1 MKSIAILNQD
11 SGYLMIDLANAFH
24 EAGYQV
30 HLITG
35 KLKPRNTLLNDEI
48 VRHKVSPYN
57 RSSSIKRIISWVL
70 AALQMF
76 WICKFKL
83 KGVRLL
89 IVSNPPF
96 APLLPLIL
104 KNNFDLLI
112 YDIYPDALHEM
123 KVLGSQN
130 LIVRIWEKLNVKV
143 FRKADRIL
151 TLTEGMKSV
160 LTKYAGEK
168 EIEVIPIWTD
178 NQFLKPVPKNENP
191 FTAKYNLQDKFVVM
205 YSGNLGKSHIVD
217 IIPEIAS
224 KINNPKVIFIII
236 GDGDQ
241 KKGLEEQISKLKL
254 TNLMMLPYQPAFD
267 LPFTLSAADIAIVTL
282 GKNASNLSVPSKTYN
297 LMSVGAVI
305 LSIAE
310 TDSELA
316 SLTKQF
322 AFGETYRRD
331 QLNEIITF
339 INNTASDHE
348 LHATYKANSLKAS
361 SHFDKSVNCKRIVEK
376 KMRID

>member
-11 SGYLMIDLANAFH
+11 SGCLMIDLANAFH
-24 EAGYQV
+24 DAGYQV

-48 VRHKVSPYN
+48 VRHKVSAYN
-57 RSSSIKRIISWVL
+57 RSSSIKRIISWVV
-70 AALQMF
+70 AAWQMF

-83 KGVRLL
+83 KGAHLL

-96 APLLPLIL
+96 APLLPLVL

-123 KVLGSQN
+123 KVLGSHN
-130 LIVRIWEKLNVKV
+130 LIVSIWEKLNVKV

-160 LTKYAGEK
+160 LTKYAGKK
-168 EIEVIPIWTD
+168 EIEVVPIWTD
-178 NQFLKPVPKNENP
+178 NQFLQPVPKNQNP
-191 FTAKYNLQDKFVVM
+191 FINKYDLQDKFVVM
-205 YSGNLGKSHIVD
+205 YSGNLGKSHDVD
-217 IIPEIAS
+217 MIPEIAS

-254 TNLMMLPYQPAFD
+254 TNLMMLPYQPASD

-297 LMSVGAVI
+297 LMSVGAAI
-305 LSIAE
+305 LSIADK
-310 TDSELA
+310 DSELP

-322 AFGETYRRD
+322 AFGETFRRD
-331 QLNEIITF
+331 QLNEIIYF
-339 INNTASDHE
+339 INNTAADLE

-361 SHFDKSVNCKRIVEK
+361 TYFDKSVNCKRIVGN
-376 KMRID
+376 

>member
-35 KLKPRNTLLNDEI
+35 KLKPRNTLLNDEV
-48 VRHKVSPYN
+48 VRFKVRPYN
-57 RSSSIKRIISWVL
+57 RSSSINRILTWFV
-70 AALQMF
+70 ATWQMF

-83 KGVRLL
+83 KGAHLL
-89 IVSNPPF
+89 IVSNPPL
-96 APLLPLIL
+96 APLLPLVL

-123 KVLGSQN
+123 KVLGSKN
-130 LIVRIWEKLNVKV
+130 LIVHIWEKLNVKV

-168 EIEVIPIWTD
+168 EIEVVPIWTD
-178 NQFLKPVPKNENP
+178 NQFLKPIPKNENS
-191 FTAKYNLQDKFVVM
+191 FINKYNLQDNFVVM
-205 YSGNLGKSHIVD
+205 YSGNLGKSHDVD
-217 IIPEIAS
+217 MIPEIAS

-241 KKGLEEQISKLKL
+241 KKGLEEKISKLKL
-254 TNLMMLPYQPAFD
+254 TNLMMLPFQPASD

-322 AFGETYRRD
+322 AFGETFRRD
-331 QLNEIITF
+331 QLNEIINF
-339 INNTASDHE
+339 INNTAADLE
-348 LHATYKANSLKAS
+348 LQTAFKTNSLKAS
-361 SHFDKSVNCKRIVEK
+361 AHFDKSVNCKRIVEK
-376 KMRID
+376 HKED

>member
-1 MKSIAILNQD
+1 
-11 SGYLMIDLANAFH
+11 MIDLANAFH

-35 KLKPRNTLLNDEI
+35 KLKPRNSLLYDEI

-57 RSSSIKRIISWVL
+57 RGSSNKRIVSWFL
-70 AALQMF
+70 ATWQMF
-76 WICKFKL
+76 WISKFKL
-83 KGVRLL
+83 KGAHLL
-89 IVSNPPF
+89 IVSNPPL

-104 KNNFDLLI
+104 NIKFDLLI

-123 KVLGSQN
+123 NVLGSHN
-130 LIVRIWEKLNVKV
+130 LIVRFWEKLNVKV

-160 LTKYAGEK
+160 LTKYAGKK
-168 EIEVIPIWTD
+168 EIEVVPIWTD
-178 NQFLKPVPKNENP
+178 NQFLKPVPKNDNP
-191 FTAKYNLQDKFVVM
+191 FISKFHLQDKFVVM
-205 YSGNLGKSHIVD
+205 YSGNLGKSHDVD
-217 IIPEIAS
+217 VIPEIAS

-254 TNLMMLPYQPAFD
+254 TNLMMLPYQPASD

-297 LMSVGAVI
+297 LMSVGAAI
-305 LSIAE
+305 LSIADE
-310 TDSELA
+310 DSELA
-316 SLTKQF
+316 SLTKRF
-322 AFGETYRRD
+322 AFGETFRKD
-331 QLNEIITF
+331 QLNEIISF
-339 INNTASDHE
+339 INNTAANLE
-348 LHATYKANSLKAS
+348 LQTAFKTNSLKAS
-361 SHFDKSVNCKRIVEK
+361 TYFDKSVNCKRIVEN
-376 KMRID
+376 